1 MGRERKKNGERDTD
15 RAKFCRFRARRKEEE
30 DDCDS
35 LSVRPS
41 VHPSLEGEFSGAM
54 RTAEE
59 GEGAIPDGVDGAFIR
74 GTRCL
79 GIRH

>member
-1 MGRERKKNGERDTD
+1 MEGEEEER
-15 RAKFCRFRARRKEEE
+15 RARYGSGEILSIPRAEEE
-30 DDCDS
+30 DCDS